1 MLSKNINL
9 QTLVLLGVVMNQDKA
24 LEVKDGEQ
32 NSPKHK
38 SFILLFFVFFLI
50 RHDYCWGFN
59 LYEQIAIVV
68 AQTAPL

>member
-1 MLSKNINL
+1 
-9 QTLVLLGVVMNQDKA
+9 MNQDKA

-59 LYEQIAIVV
+59 LNEQIAIVV